1 MEFLRALKQKNQ
13 SVKECLAQAE
23 MHFPKNYLF
32 PIFTFVI
39 YL

>member
-1 MEFLRALKQKNQ
+1 MEFLRTLKQKKQ
-13 SVKECLAQAE
+13 SVKECLEQAE